1 MIARGGRGFVGAGAL
16 ASVVALPFAVYVS
29 VALAGLTVFLAAI
42 FRDPKRDVGRHI
54 VAAADGV
61 VREADPERGFVSTY
75 LALRNVH
82 VTRAPVEGVVESVV
96 RSQGKHLPAF
106 SKRSPQNERVEIKMR
121 TDMGGVTVVEM
132 TGAIA
137 RRIVPYVAEGQKLS
151 KGEKISL
158 IRFGSRVDLHL
169 PPERARIV
177 VAKGQRLRAGETT
190 IAEVRD
196 GIVE

>member
-16 ASVVALPFAVYVS
+16 ASVIVLPFAIYAS
-29 VALAGLTVFLAAI
+29 AALAGFTLFLAAI
-42 FRDPKRDVGRHI
+42 FRDPKREAGQGI

-61 VREADPERGFVSTY
+61 VREADPETGFVSTY

-82 VTRAPVEGVVESVV
+82 VTRAPVDGVVESVT
-96 RSQGKHLPAF
+96 RSQGRHLPAF
-106 SKRSPQNERVEIKMR
+106 SKRSPQNERVEIVLK
-121 TDMGGVTVVEM
+121 TDMGKVSIIEM

-169 PPERARIV
+169 PPTRAEV
-177 VAKGQRLRAGETT
+177 LVHKGQRLRAGETT